1 MGIIMYWNYID
12 EGVEGNYN
20 VEIKGGRSRSGNYN
34 VVMKEKGNYIDEGN
48 IMWNYIV
55 EIKGGWRGNYNVL
68 ELY

>member
-1 MGIIMYWNYID
+1 MIKY
-12 EGVEGNYN
+12 YN

-34 VVMKEKGNYIDEGN
+34 VVMKEKGNYI
-48 IMWNYIV
+48 V